1 MSAYS
6 IKALQSVNA
15 QFHAVLN
22 TSSRVDYP
30 MDSNGEFYNLLGAIP
45 MIGQNDTSSEIFYKD
60 DVTSL
65 TKFCNDVGV
74 KITSMWSINRDKPT
88 AEGKIG
94 SKNSLYLDTRLP
106 NIKKYEFS
114 DLLRNQRN

>member
-1 MSAYS
+1 MNYRNK
-6 IKALQSVNA
+6 INLT
-15 QFHAVLN
+15 LN
-22 TSSRVDYP
+22 WFSFLLSRVGRY
-30 MDSNGEFYNLLGAIP
+30 GEFYNLLGAIP
-45 MIGQNDTSSEIFYKD
+45 MIGQNGTSSEIFYKD